1 MAFPAFLDTCTLF
14 GGYLCDTLLRIAE
27 AGAFRPLWSTDV
39 LEELKRSLIR
49 RGLASD
55 NVARRISAM
64 RKAFPDAE
72 TAGYEHLIP
81 RMTCDQK
88 DRHILAAAVRANA
101 QVIVTFNTVD
111 FPEPSVKPYEIGV
124 VTPDDFMLDQLDL
137 YPGQVMAALRRQSQ
151 DYKNPDLAERDVLAR
166 LAVAGVPRFPD
177 EARRHLE

>member
-1 MAFPAFLDTCTLF
+1 M
-14 GGYLCDTLLRIAE
+14 
-27 AGAFRPLWSTDV
+27 
-39 LEELKRSLIR
+39 
-49 RGLASD
+49 
-55 NVARRISAM
+55 
-64 RKAFPDAE
+64 
-72 TAGYEHLIP
+72 
-81 RMTCDQK
+81 
-88 DRHILAAAVRANA
+88 AAAVRANA